1 MLGWFSME
9 PYTALYRRWRP
20 QTFTEICG
28 QEHVTRTLRNALAA
42 GRLTHAYL
50 FCGPRGTG
58 KTSTA
63 RVLAK
68 ALNCARGP
76 TPDPCNECASC
87 RGITAGN
94 SPDVLEIDAASHRGI
109 DEIRELRERIKYA
122 PVAGSYRVYIVDE
135 VHMLTTEAFNALLK
149 TLEEP
154 PPHVVFILATT
165 EPHKVPPTIV
175 SRCQRFDFHRLAP
188 GDVAARLGEVATSQ
202 GLAVE
207 EEALQLMAA
216 AAEGSM
222 RDGLGLLDQVATW
235 CEGGVVTAEAA
246 REFLG
251 AAPRTL
257 LEELVA
263 GLAAGDGARALE
275 LVGRMAAC
283 GYDPRLL
290 ARQIT
295 DLLRERLFTSLVG
308 GGERA
313 EQARLVRMAELFAAA
328 GREMRTYEDPY
339 ILLELTVARAV
350 LEDSR
355 LDELERRV
363 AALERRLQAPA
374 EGVREAA
381 SGARDLARVQAAWK
395 KVLEQIRRTRISV
408 YACLRE
414 ARPVAVSDGRLVL
427 QFRAGYLFH
436 RDNVEENKAVVSAAL
451 GKVLG
456 GAWEVVCTLE
466 GEHAREASPAEVREA
481 AHPVVEEAV
490 RLFGEELVEVEG
502 EEGAE
507 HDEGL
512 PR

>member
-1 MLGWFSME
+1 ME
-9 PYTALYRRWRP
+9 PYVALYRRWRP
-20 QTFTEICG
+20 QDFSEICG

-68 ALNCARGP
+68 ALNCSRGP

-87 RGITAGN
+87 RGIAAGN
-94 SPDVLEIDAASHRGI
+94 APDVLEIDAASHRGI
-109 DEIRELRERIKYA
+109 DEIRELRERLKYT
-122 PVAGSYRVYIVDE
+122 PVAGAYRVYIIDE

-175 SRCQRFDFHRLAP
+175 SRCQRFDFHRLSP
-188 GDVAARLGEVATSQ
+188 GHVAARLGEVARGQ

-207 EEALQLMAA
+207 EEALGLMAA

-235 CEGGVVTAEAA
+235 CGGAPVTAEAV

-257 LEELVA
+257 LEEFVA
-263 GLAAGDGARALE
+263 AVVGGEGARALE
-275 LVGRMAAC
+275 LLARMAGG

-295 DLLRERLFTSLVG
+295 EMLRERLFASLADG
-308 GGERA
+308 GRRA
-313 EQARLVRMAELFAAA
+313 EQARLVRMADLFAAA
-328 GREMRTYEDPY
+328 GREMRAYEDPY
-339 ILLELTVARAV
+339 ILLELAVARAV
-350 LEDSR
+350 LEEAR

-363 AALERRLQAPA
+363 AALERGVQPPA
-374 EGVREAA
+374 EGTPPAV
-381 SGARDLARVQAAWK
+381 SGPADLARVQAAWK
-395 KVLEQIRRTRISV
+395 RVLELVRRTRISV
-408 YACLRE
+408 HACLRE
-414 ARPVAVSDGRLVL
+414 AHPVAVSDGRLVL
-427 QFRAGYLFH
+427 QFRAGYVFH

-451 GKVLG
+451 ARVLG
-456 GAWEVVCTLE
+456 GTWEVVCTME
-466 GEHAREASPAEVREA
+466 GEDTPGASRTEARRG

-502 EEGAE
+502 QRGAE
-507 HDEGL
+507 SDEGL
-512 PR
+512 SR

>member
-1 MLGWFSME
+1 
-9 PYTALYRRWRP
+9 
-20 QTFTEICG
+20 
-28 QEHVTRTLRNALAA
+28 
-42 GRLTHAYL
+42 
-50 FCGPRGTG
+50 
-58 KTSTA
+58 
-63 RVLAK
+63 
-68 ALNCARGP
+68 
-76 TPDPCNECASC
+76 
-87 RGITAGN
+87 
-94 SPDVLEIDAASHRGI
+94 
-109 DEIRELRERIKYA
+109 
-122 PVAGSYRVYIVDE
+122 
-135 VHMLTTEAFNALLK
+135 
-149 TLEEP
+149 
-154 PPHVVFILATT
+154 
-165 EPHKVPPTIV
+165 
-175 SRCQRFDFHRLAP
+175 
-188 GDVAARLGEVATSQ
+188 VAARLGEVACGT

-207 EEALQLMAA
+207 EEALQLMAV

-235 CEGGVVTAEAA
+235 CEGGVVTAEAV

-275 LVGRMAAC
+275 LVGRMAAR

-295 DLLRERLFTSLVG
+295 DLLRERLFTSLTG

-313 EQARLVRMAELFAAA
+313 EQVRLVRTAELFAAA

-339 ILLELTVARAV
+339 VLLELAVARAV

-363 AALERRLQAPA
+363 VALERRLQAPA
-374 EGVREAA
+374 EGVREAE

-395 KVLEQIRRTRISV
+395 KVLEQVRRTRISV

-414 ARPVAVSDGRLVL
+414 AHPVAVSDGRLVL

-456 GAWEVVCTLE
+456 GAWDVVCTLE
-466 GEHAREASPAEVREA
+466 GQHAPEPSRAEVRQA
-481 AHPVVEEAV
+481 ADPVVEEAV
-490 RLFGEELVEVEG
+490 RLFGEELVQVEG

-507 HDEGL
+507 RDEGL